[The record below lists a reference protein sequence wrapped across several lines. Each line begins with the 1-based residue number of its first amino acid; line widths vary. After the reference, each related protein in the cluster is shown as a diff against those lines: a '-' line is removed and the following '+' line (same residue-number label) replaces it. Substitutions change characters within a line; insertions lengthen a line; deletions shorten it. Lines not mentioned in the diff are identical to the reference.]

1 MQGCADERTDA
12 LLADQQISGM
22 ALHTWMECRC
32 RRGNFK
38 VQYSPDGAIE
48 VFTEKKARHYSF
60 TQDGHLVASER
71 IPRETFSSLPT
82 GEMVVVPTAP
92 LFWVF
97 STPFLS
103 LGVAVIG
110 SIGLAI
116 LKKIDDRA
124 PLPTTG

>member
-1 MQGCADERTDA
+1 
-12 LLADQQISGM
+12 
-22 ALHTWMECRC
+22 
-32 RRGNFK
+32 
-38 VQYSPDGAIE
+38 
-48 VFTEKKARHYSF
+48 
-60 TQDGHLVASER
+60 
-71 IPRETFSSLPT
+71 
-82 GEMVVVPTAP
+82 MVVVPTAP

-116 LKKIDDRA
+116 LKKIVDRA